1 MSRRREKQ
9 DRNRTYGLKKA
20 KNSKWNDWAF
30 HTTGSELVDKDTFLL
45 NVVFLCNKHFISKP
59 MYVFVYA
66 ELPISFQNMR
76 NKCMWISNIIILQN
90 ENPNLKPIYWLINQ
104 YRKFAQVYYQ
114 RIQVK
119 LQHEESLTSDVLSLY
134 LKRKKK
140 KLPAC

>member
-1 MSRRREKQ
+1 MSRSREKQ
-9 DRNRTYGLKKA
+9 DRNRTYGSKRA
-20 KNSKWNDWAF
+20 KYSKWNDWAF
-30 HTTGSELVDKDTFLL
+30 HTTGSELVDKYTFLL

-59 MYVFVYA
+59 MSVFVYA

-76 NKCMWISNIIILQN
+76 NKCMWISNIILQN
-90 ENPNLKPIYWLINQ
+90 ENPNLKPIYWLSNQ

-140 KLPAC
+140 LAAC